1 MKKHILTILLLVSVG
16 IVFGLY
22 ATSDLPNII
31 EKVSVAMS
39 KGEAAEIAKYLNPTV
54 EVEILG
60 QDNIYS
66 KAQTELMLKD
76 FFAKNKPKS
85 FKVNHQGTKGAT
97 GFAIGILISET
108 ASFRVSLFFKAEK
121 ETYKVHQLRI
131 ENGE

>member
-39 KGEAAEIAKYLNPTV
+39 KGESAEIAKYLNPTV

-85 FKVNHQGTKGAT
+85 LRYRLMMFAAPGA
-97 GFAIGILISET
+97 FRPVQR
-108 ASFRVSLFFKAEK
+108 ASGAHRA
-121 ETYKVHQLRI
+121 
-131 ENGE
+131 

>member
-1 MKKHILTILLLVSVG
+1 M
-16 IVFGLY
+16 
-22 ATSDLPNII
+22 
-31 EKVSVAMS
+31 
-39 KGEAAEIAKYLNPTV
+39 
-54 EVEILG
+54 
-60 QDNIYS
+60 
-66 KAQTELMLKD
+66 D

>member
-39 KGEAAEIAKYLNPTV
+39 KGESAEIAKYLNPTV

-121 ETYKVHQLRI
+121 ETYKIHQLRI

>member
-39 KGEAAEIAKYLNPTV
+39 KGESAEIAKYLNPTV

>member
-121 ETYKVHQLRI
+121 ETYKIHQLRI

>member
-39 KGEAAEIAKYLNPTV
+39 KGESAEIAKYLNPTV

-121 ETYKVHQLRI
+121 ETYKVHQLR
-131 ENGE
+131 